1 MLRDE
6 MKSTSSVLLC
16 HALASV
22 IRRYQASVACH
33 NFATLDKLNAA
44 FQRSVTHQTATP
56 NLLFFLI
63 KLGAGNRNRTRDLR
77 ITNALL
83 YQLSY
88 TGLLLST
95 FIKNDRQVN

>member
-6 MKSTSSVLLC
+6 MESTSSVLLC

-56 NLLFFLI
+56 KLLFYLI
-63 KLGAGNRNRTRDLR
+63 KFGAGNRSRTCDLR

-88 TGLLLST
+88 TGLLLSK